1 MSVEEAAKVMDD
13 LTPPKPMTRQEKREQ
28 AERLK
33 RFLALPPELQEGAL
47 RYAENIR
54 ASYKG

>member
-1 MSVEEAAKVMDD
+1 MDD
-13 LTPPKPMTRQEKREQ
+13 LMPPKPLTRQEKREQ

-33 RFLALPPELQEGAL
+33 RFLALPPELQKGAL

-54 ASYKG
+54 ASYQG